1 MTKKIFLKVWLV
13 LIILTIST
21 ALVSNSTLNIL
32 NAAIVILGLAVVKF
46 LGVSFYFMELKKAHS
61 FWKTTV
67 LVYVLLLSIIL
78 GLMLC

>member
-1 MTKKIFLKVWLV
+1 MAKKIFLKVWVV
-13 LIILTIST
+13 LILLTITT
-21 ALVSNSTLNIL
+21 ALVSNSKLGITTTITF
-32 NAAIVILGLAVVKF
+32 ILGLAVVKF